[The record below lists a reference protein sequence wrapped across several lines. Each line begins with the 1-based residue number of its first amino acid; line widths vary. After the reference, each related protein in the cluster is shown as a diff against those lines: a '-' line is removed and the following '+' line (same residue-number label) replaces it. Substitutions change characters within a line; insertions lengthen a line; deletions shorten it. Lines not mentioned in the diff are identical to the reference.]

1 VAARIMVVQGDG
13 FRRELGLVESDEELV
28 RRTRNGDRQAF
39 SRLVERYEPP
49 ALAIATSVLRC
60 SHEAR
65 DAVQDAFVTA
75 YAWMNRLWSPRAFGT
90 WFLRIARQ
98 QALLHLRRN
107 KTRSRQLA
115 AMVMHT
121 TQRNESPPPDSGG
134 GGETLDLIARLPEQ
148 ECVVVSL
155 RHLDERSVAEIAQIT
170 GRPIGTVT
178 KQLSRA
184 YARMRSWLD
193 DAEAT

>member
-1 VAARIMVVQGDG
+1 M
-13 FRRELGLVESDEELV
+13 VESDEELV
-28 RRTRNGDRQAF
+28 RRTRKGDREAF

-75 YAWMNRLWSPRAFGT
+75 YGWLNRLWTPRAFGA

-107 KTRSRQLA
+107 KVRSRQLA
-115 AMVMHT
+115 VMVTRT
-121 TQRNESPPPDSGG
+121 TQREGSSAPDGG
-134 GGETLDLIARLPEQ
+134 VGETLELIARLPEQ

-193 DAEAT
+193 DAEGT

>member
-1 VAARIMVVQGDG
+1 MVVQGDG

-28 RRTRNGDRQAF
+28 RRTRKGDRQAF
-39 SRLVERYEPP
+39 ARLVERYEPP

-75 YAWMNRLWSPRAFGT
+75 YGWMNRLWSPRTFGA

-107 KTRSRQLA
+107 RVRSRQLA
-115 AMVMHT
+115 AMVTRT
-121 TQRNESPPPDSGG
+121 TQRDAAPDCGG

-193 DAEAT
+193 DDAEAT

>member
-1 VAARIMVVQGDG
+1 MVRERDG

-28 RRTRNGDRQAF
+28 RRTRKGDRDAF

-49 ALAIATSVLRC
+49 ALAIATSILRC

-75 YAWMNRLWSPRAFGT
+75 YGWMTRLWTPRTFGA

-98 QALLHLRRN
+98 QALLRLRRN
-107 KTRSRQLA
+107 KVRSRQLA
-115 AMVMHT
+115 VLVTRT
-121 TQRNESPPPDSGG
+121 THRDESAAPDRV

-193 DAEAT
+193 DAEGT